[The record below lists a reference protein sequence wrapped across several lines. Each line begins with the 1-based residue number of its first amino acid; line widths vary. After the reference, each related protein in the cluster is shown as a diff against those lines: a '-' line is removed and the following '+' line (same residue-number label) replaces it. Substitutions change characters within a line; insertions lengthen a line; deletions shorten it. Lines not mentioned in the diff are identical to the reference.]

1 MDDAANDAIQVQLDA
16 EDYVSAQ
23 ILHTAWTRKRT
34 LTTLGFVVAGLLL
47 ALLRYEWSLVAGFA
61 LIGGA
66 AGGAVAQELVR
77 RLLLPWRARRL
88 FAQQKNLQRPVTF
101 HWDDSGL
108 AWSSE
113 NGSGK
118 TAWSDY
124 VKWRQNDR
132 LVLLYHSDVMF
143 QMLPRRAFTSLER
156 WRSFEAEL
164 ARIKSA

>member
-23 ILHTAWTRKRT
+23 ALHNAWTRKRVV
-34 LTTLGFVVAGLLL
+34 TTLGFGVAGLLL
-47 ALLRYEWSLVAGFA
+47 ALLRYEWSMVAGGA

-66 AGGAVAQELVR
+66 IGGAVAHELAR
-77 RLLLPWRARRL
+77 KLLLPRRARRL
-88 FAQQKNLQRPVTF
+88 FAQQKNLQRPLTF

-124 VKWRQNDR
+124 LKRRQNDR
-132 LVLLYHSDVMF
+132 VVLLYHSDAMF
-143 QMLPRRAFTSLER
+143 QMLPRRAFTRLEQ